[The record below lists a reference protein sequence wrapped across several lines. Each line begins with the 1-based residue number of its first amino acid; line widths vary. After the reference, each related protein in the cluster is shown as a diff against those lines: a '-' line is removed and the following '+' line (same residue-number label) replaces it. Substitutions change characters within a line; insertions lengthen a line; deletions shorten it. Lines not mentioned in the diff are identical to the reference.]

1 MTDNVVPARAQIPHE
16 YTWNAE
22 SVFASPQDWQAE
34 WNSIAADLPNLK
46 KFQGHLA
53 DGASLLADAL
63 DAIDQ
68 LVRRI
73 GKVYVYASMSQAV
86 NTEDQAAT
94 KMNSEAQ
101 GLFGQVAAAVSFL
114 DPELIAIGE
123 AQLRAW
129 SKSEPRLAH
138 IEHYIGNLFRKQ
150 AHVRSGEVE
159 ELLGMLSD
167 PFAGASGAEGAL
179 TNADFKFPP
188 AIDSSGKELPVTQS
202 SVQEI
207 LHQADRA
214 ARRSAWENYRDTYLS
229 HKNTIAANLSTSIK
243 QNVFMMRARQQPST
257 LEASLFN
264 TNIPVDVFHNLINT
278 FRKNLPTW
286 QRYWRLRRKALGVDQ
301 LQPYDLWAPLTSVK
315 PKVSYQQ
322 AVEWICAGL
331 APMGQEYL
339 DILRRGC
346 LQDRWI
352 DLLPN
357 QGKSAGAFSSG
368 WPGTH
373 PFIKMSYSDD
383 VPSLSTLAH
392 ELGHSMHSYYAWQTQ
407 PMLYFDY
414 SIFVAE
420 VASNFQQA
428 MVRDYLLKH
437 NPDRDF
443 QIALIEEAMGNYLRY
458 FFIMPT
464 LARFE
469 LETHQRVERGEGL
482 TADSMIDLM
491 TELFSEGYGGEV
503 NVDHDRVGIT
513 WATFG
518 HLYSDYYVFQYATGI
533 SGAHALAKRILSG
546 EKGAANDYINFL
558 KAGDSLYSLDALRL
572 AGVDLSKPQAVD
584 DAFAV
589 LAGMVDKLESLL
601 ST

>member
-1 MTDNVVPARAQIPHE
+1 MSDTQIPTRDQIPHG

-22 SVFASPQDWQAE
+22 SVFASPQAWQAE
-34 WNSIAADLPNLK
+34 WNSLANDLPNLK

-53 DGASLLADAL
+53 DGASMLADAL
-63 DAIDQ
+63 EAIDQ
-68 LVRRI
+68 IIRRI
-73 GKVYVYASMSQAV
+73 GKIYVYASMSHAV
-86 NTEDQAAT
+86 DTPNQAAS
-94 KMNSEAQ
+94 KMSSEAQ
-101 GLFGQVAAAVSFL
+101 GLFGQVSAAVSFL

-123 AQLRAW
+123 TKLRQWLKA
-129 SKSEPRLAH
+129 EPRLKH
-138 IEHYIGNLFRKQ
+138 IGHYIDNLFRKQ

-167 PFAGASGAEGAL
+167 PFSGTSSAEGAL

-188 AIDSSGKELPVTQS
+188 AIDSAGKEQPVTQS
-202 SVQEI
+202 SVHDI
-207 LHQADRA
+207 MHQADRA
-214 ARRSAWENYRDTYLS
+214 ARRSAWENYRDLYLT
-229 HKNTIAANLSTSIK
+229 HKNTVAANLSTSIK

-257 LEASLFN
+257 LEAALFN
-264 TNIPVDVFHNLINT
+264 TQIPVEVFHNLINT
-278 FRKNLPTW
+278 FHKNLPTW
-286 QRYWRLRRKALGVDQ
+286 QRYWRLRRKALGVDR
-301 LQPYDLWAPLTSVK
+301 LESYDLWAPLTAAK
-315 PKVSYQQ
+315 PKVPYLQ
-322 AVEWICAGL
+322 AVDWICAGL
-331 APMGQEYL
+331 EPMGQEYV
-339 DILRRGC
+339 DILRHGC
-346 LQDRWI
+346 LQERWI

-357 QGKSAGAFSSG
+357 QGKSAGAFSTG

-373 PFIKMSYSDD
+373 PFIMMSYAEDIF
-383 VPSLSTLAH
+383 SLSTLAH
-392 ELGHSMHSYYAWQTQ
+392 ELGHSMHSYFTWKNQ
-407 PMLYFDY
+407 PTLYFDY

-420 VASNFQQA
+420 VASNFHQA

-443 QIALIEEAMGNYLRY
+443 QIALIEEALGNFLRY

-469 LETHQRVERGEGL
+469 LETHQRAERGKGL

-491 TELFSEGYGGEV
+491 ADLFSEGYGGEV
-503 NVDHDRVGIT
+503 HVDHDRVGMT

-518 HLYSDYYVFQYATGI
+518 HLYADYYVFQYATGI
-533 SGAHALAKRILSG
+533 SGAQALAKRILSG

-558 KAGDSLYSLDALRL
+558 KAGDSMYSLDALRL

-589 LAGMVDKLESLL
+589 LSSMVDKLESLL
-601 ST
+601 GK

>member
-1 MTDNVVPARAQIPHE
+1 MSH
-16 YTWNAE
+16 
-22 SVFASPQDWQAE
+22 
-34 WNSIAADLPNLK
+34 AADTQN
-46 KFQGHLA
+46 
-53 DGASLLADAL
+53 
-63 DAIDQ
+63 
-68 LVRRI
+68 
-73 GKVYVYASMSQAV
+73 
-86 NTEDQAAT
+86 QAAS

-101 GLFGQVAAAVSFL
+101 GLFGQVSGAVSFL

-123 AQLRAW
+123 SKLRQW
-129 SKSEPRLAH
+129 LKTEPRLKH
-138 IEHYIGNLFRKQ
+138 IEHYIDNLFRKQ

-167 PFAGASGAEGAL
+167 PFSGISTAEGAL
-179 TNADFKFPP
+179 TNADFKFAP
-188 AIDSSGKELPVTQS
+188 AIDSAGKELPVTQS
-202 SVQEI
+202 SVYDI
-207 LHQADRA
+207 LHQPDRA
-214 ARRSAWENYRDTYLS
+214 ARRSAWENYRDSYLA
-229 HKNTIAANLSTSIK
+229 HKNTVAANLSTSIK

-257 LEASLFN
+257 LEATLFN
-264 TNIPVDVFHNLINT
+264 TNIPVEVFHNLINT

-286 QRYWRLRRKALGVDQ
+286 QRYWRLRRKALGVDR
-301 LQPYDLWAPLTSVK
+301 LESYDLWAPLTTAK
-315 PKVSYQQ
+315 PKVPYPQ

-331 APMGQEYL
+331 EPMGQEYV

-357 QGKSAGAFSSG
+357 QGKSAGAFSTG

-373 PFIKMSYSDD
+373 PFIMMSYADD
-383 VPSLSTLAH
+383 VFSLSTLAH
-392 ELGHSMHSYYAWQTQ
+392 ELGHSMHSYYTWKNQ
-407 PMLYFDY
+407 PTLYFDY
-414 SIFVAE
+414 STFVAE
-420 VASNFQQA
+420 VASNFHQA

-443 QIALIEEAMGNYLRY
+443 QIALIEEALGNFLRY

-491 TELFSEGYGGEV
+491 ADLFSEGYGGEV
-503 NVDHDRVGIT
+503 HVDHDRVGMT

-518 HLYSDYYVFQYATGI
+518 HLYADYYVFQYATGI
-533 SGAHALAKRILSG
+533 SGAQALAKRVLSG
-546 EKGAANDYINFL
+546 EKGAADDYINFL
-558 KAGDSLYSLDALRL
+558 KAGDSMYSLDALRL

-584 DAFAV
+584 AAFAV
-589 LAGMVDKLESLL
+589 LSGMVDKLESLL
-601 ST
+601 GQ

>member
-1 MTDNVVPARAQIPHE
+1 MSNTQIPARDQIAHE

-22 SVFASPQDWQAE
+22 SVFASPQAWQAE
-34 WNSIAADLPNLK
+34 WNSIASDLPNLK

-53 DGASLLADAL
+53 DGASMLADAL

-68 LVRRI
+68 IVRRI
-73 GKVYVYASMSQAV
+73 GKVYVYASMSHAADTQ
-86 NTEDQAAT
+86 NQAAS

-101 GLFGQVAAAVSFL
+101 GLFGQVSGAVSFL

-123 AQLRAW
+123 AKLRQWLKA
-129 SKSEPRLAH
+129 EPRLAH
-138 IEHYIGNLFRKQ
+138 IGHYIDNLFRKQ

-167 PFAGASGAEGAL
+167 PFSGISTAEGAL
-179 TNADFKFPP
+179 TNADFKFAP
-188 AIDSSGKELPVTQS
+188 AIDSAGKELPVTQS
-202 SVQEI
+202 SVYDI
-207 LHQADRA
+207 MHQPDRA
-214 ARRSAWENYRDTYLS
+214 ARRSARENYRDSYLA
-229 HKNTIAANLSTSIK
+229 HKNTVAANLSTSIK

-257 LEASLFN
+257 LEATLFN
-264 TNIPVDVFHNLINT
+264 TNIPVEVFHNLINT

-286 QRYWRLRRKALGVDQ
+286 QRYWRLRRKALGVDR
-301 LQPYDLWAPLTSVK
+301 LESYDLWAPLTTAK
-315 PKVSYQQ
+315 PKVPYPQ

-331 APMGQEYL
+331 EPMGQEYV

-357 QGKSAGAFSSG
+357 QGKSAGAFSTG

-373 PFIKMSYSDD
+373 PFIMMSYADD
-383 VPSLSTLAH
+383 VFSLSTLAH
-392 ELGHSMHSYYAWQTQ
+392 ELGHSMHSYYTWKNQ
-407 PMLYFDY
+407 PTLYFDY
-414 SIFVAE
+414 STFVAE
-420 VASNFQQA
+420 VASNFHQA

-443 QIALIEEAMGNYLRY
+443 QIALIEEALGNFLRY

-491 TELFSEGYGGEV
+491 ADLFSEGYGGEV
-503 NVDHDRVGIT
+503 HVDHDRVGMT

-518 HLYSDYYVFQYATGI
+518 HLYADYYVFQYATGI
-533 SGAHALAKRILSG
+533 SGAQALAKRVLSG
-546 EKGAANDYINFL
+546 EKGA
-558 KAGDSLYSLDALRL
+558 
-572 AGVDLSKPQAVD
+572 
-584 DAFAV
+584 
-589 LAGMVDKLESLL
+589 
-601 ST
+601 